1 MTILKV
7 MIKNKNVVPVDVDLY
22 NNTLN
27 DLIGK
32 LGNITVNLVTIG
44 GEDIKSDDF
53 SKKLYTFDLEE
64 GEMILI
70 SDYYNGGNKFISNN

>member
-1 MTILKV
+1 MTKLKV
-7 MIKNKNVVPVDVDLY
+7 MIKNKNAISIDVALY
-22 NNTLN
+22 KETIN
-27 DLIGK
+27 DLIKK

-44 GEDIKSDDF
+44 GEDIKTEDF

-70 SDYYNGGNKFISNN
+70 SDYYNGGTKLY

>member
-1 MTILKV
+1 MTKLKV
-7 MIKNKNVVPVDVDLY
+7 MIKNKNAISIDVDLY
-22 NNTLN
+22 KETIN
-27 DLIGK
+27 DLIKK

-44 GEDIKSDDF
+44 GEDIKTEDF

-70 SDYYNGGNKFISNN
+70 SDYYNGGK

>member
-1 MTILKV
+1 
-7 MIKNKNVVPVDVDLY
+7 MIKNKNAISIDVDLY
-22 NNTLN
+22 NETIN
-27 DLIGK
+27 DLIKK

-44 GEDIKSDDF
+44 GEDIKTEDF

-70 SDYYNGGNKFISNN
+70 SDYYNGGN

>member
-1 MTILKV
+1 
-7 MIKNKNVVPVDVDLY
+7 MIKNKNAISIDVDLY
-22 NNTLN
+22 NETIN
-27 DLIGK
+27 DLIKK

-44 GEDIKSDDF
+44 GEDIKTEDF

-70 SDYYNGGNKFISNN
+70 SDYYNGGTKLY

>member
-1 MTILKV
+1 MTKLKV
-7 MIKNKNVVPVDVDLY
+7 MIKNKNAISIDVDLY
-22 NNTLN
+22 NETIN
-27 DLIGK
+27 DLIKK

-44 GEDIKSDDF
+44 GEDIKTEDF

-70 SDYYNGGNKFISNN
+70 SDYYNGGTKLY

>member
-1 MTILKV
+1 
-7 MIKNKNVVPVDVDLY
+7 MIKNKNAISIDVDLY
-22 NNTLN
+22 KETIN
-27 DLIGK
+27 DLIKK

-44 GEDIKSDDF
+44 GEDIKTEDF

-70 SDYYNGGNKFISNN
+70 SDYYNGGK